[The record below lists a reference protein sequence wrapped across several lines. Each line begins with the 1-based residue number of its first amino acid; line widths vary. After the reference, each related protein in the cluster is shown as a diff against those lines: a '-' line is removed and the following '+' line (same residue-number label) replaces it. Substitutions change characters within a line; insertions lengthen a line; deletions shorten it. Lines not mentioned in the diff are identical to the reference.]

1 MAKSKVK
8 RISIDEEKETANE
21 QWQVYLSQL
30 TKENLNRLE
39 LIFQIQK
46 LNDLDRKLIGLNRR
60 DLLK

>member
-30 TKENLNRLE
+30 TKENYNRLE